1 MTEYYVYFQPKFR
14 PIADSQ
20 TTYQPQLL
28 NKKKATKET
37 DKIAYEKA
45 TTTNGN
51 FYKYNPLAE
60 TLKHTQ
66 TTQKLTHQF
75 SLKNKILQQLSVAH
89 LKNKPQNQLIQ
100 IYRRPILRLII

>member
-14 PIADSQ
+14 PIVDSQ
-20 TTYQPQLL
+20 TTYQPQLF
-28 NKKKATKET
+28 NKKATKET

-45 TTTNGN
+45 PATNGN

-66 TTQKLTHQF
+66 TTQNRHFKLA
-75 SLKNKILQQLSVAH
+75 LKAKCSSNYQSHI
-89 LKNKPQNQLIQ
+89 
-100 IYRRPILRLII
+100 